1 MGTCVFKGGG
11 GLKNPSEDAYVLNR
25 WPLKGLNYFST
36 EGTVNQRIKKIYDDL
51 KRTSDFFCIKKAPE
65 ITQRHRN

>member
-36 EGTVNQRIKKIYDDL
+36 EGTVNQRIKNIYEDL
-51 KRTSDFFCIKKAPE
+51 
-65 ITQRHRN
+65 